1 MKSTERFGNRV
12 EDYVSSRP
20 GYPEALVPWLMK
32 QCGLS
37 AGDVVAD
44 VGCGTGLFTRELLR
58 QGLRV
63 EGVEPNAPM
72 RAAGDEFLAGF
83 GSAFRS
89 HDGTA
94 EATGL
99 ADHSVGLVTA
109 AQAFHWFRPEP
120 VRAEFAR
127 ILAPGGHVAL
137 IWNVR
142 REDTPF
148 LRGYEA
154 LLLAHAPEYAASG
167 VPAQASLDILRP
179 FFAPSAFV
187 EHSIPYAQHFD
198 REGLRARLLSSSYA
212 PAAGTPG
219 HEPMMRA
226 LDALFDAHQRQ
237 GQVAFEYDTRT
248 FLGRPDPRA

>member
-12 EDYVSSRP
+12 EDYVRSRP
-20 GYPEALVPWLMK
+20 GYPDALVPWLMRH
-32 QCGLS
+32 CGLR
-37 AGDVVAD
+37 AGDAVAD

-72 RAAGDEFLAGF
+72 RAAGDEFLAPF
-83 GSAFRS
+83 GAAFRS

-99 ADHSVGLVTA
+99 ADRGVRLVTA

-120 VRAEFAR
+120 VRAEFSR
-127 ILAPGGHVAL
+127 ILVPGGQVAV
-137 IWNVR
+137 IWNLR

-154 LLLAHAPEYAASG
+154 LLLAHAPEYANSG
-167 VPAQASLDILRP
+167 VPAQANLDILRP
-179 FFAPSAFV
+179 FFAPSGFV
-187 EHSIPYAQHFD
+187 EHSIPYAQYFD

-212 PAAGTPG
+212 PAAGTAG
-219 HEPMMRA
+219 HAPMMQA
-226 LDALFDAHQRQ
+226 LDELFAAHQRN

-248 FLGRPDPRA
+248 FLGRLDPRA